1 MADTPES
8 STPSVPD
15 IQSRLRTVART
26 LRQSRSV
33 DAESQRVLAELVDE
47 LSAALQTASVP
58 PAEVARLA
66 DSTAH
71 LAESLHH
78 HHDTGML
85 GRARE
90 RLLGGPSAGI
100 WKRRPT
106 RLAASWRDSRC
117 LPPRWPSR
125 CLWH

>member
-8 STPSVPD
+8 NTPSVPD
-15 IQSRLRTVART
+15 IQSRLHAVARM
-26 LRQSRSV
+26 LRHSPAV

-47 LSAALQTASVP
+47 LSTALQAANVP

-78 HHDTGML
+78 QHDMGLL

-90 RLLGGPSAGI
+90 RLEGAVIEAEAHAPLAVGLARRLLDALANIGI
-100 WKRRPT
+100 
-106 RLAASWRDSRC
+106 
-117 LPPRWPSR
+117 
-125 CLWH
+125 

>member
-15 IQSRLRTVART
+15 VQSRLHAVARQ

-47 LSAALQTASVP
+47 LSMALQAASVP

-71 LAESLHH
+71 LAESLHQ
-78 HHDTGML
+78 HHDTGMV

-90 RLLGGPSAGI
+90 RLEAAVVEAEAHSPLAVGLARRLLDMLANIGI
-100 WKRRPT
+100 
-106 RLAASWRDSRC
+106 
-117 LPPRWPSR
+117 
-125 CLWH
+125 